1 MIYLLG
7 VAFVASRC
15 AAGPSV
21 LASILSVA
29 AFDFFFVPPMG
40 TFAVADIEY
49 VFTFIVMLVV
59 SLLISSLSVSVRE
72 EARRRGEATLRAE
85 SERLRGD
92 LLSLVSHDL
101 RTPLAAI
108 EGSAE
113 AMLQSGT
120 LADADE
126 QLALTIQDESRR
138 MGRLIRNLLD
148 MTRVQDRLAPDYD
161 WYGVNELVES
171 AVDRTRSLFRMCP
184 TIRKGSEVVIARVD
198 GVLIE
203 QVIVNLLENAARHA
217 GSDAVVQIEISRK
230 GDAWELSVSDN
241 GPGVPKEATEL
252 VFERFHRG
260 QSGGMGLGLAI
271 CRSIVIAHQ
280 GRIWVEESTLGGA
293 SFVFRLPIEPE
304 VGDE

>member
-15 AAGPSV
+15 SAGPSI
-21 LASILSVA
+21 LASVLSVA

-40 TFAVADIEY
+40 TFAVEDIEY
-49 VFTFIVMLVV
+49 IFTFIVMLVV

-113 AMLQSGT
+113 AIMQSGT
-120 LADADE
+120 LAEADE

-161 WYGVNELVES
+161 WYGVDELVES
-171 AVDRTRSLFRMCP
+171 AVDRTRSLFRTRP

-217 GSDAVVQIEISRK
+217 GSEAVVQIEISRK

-241 GPGVPKEATEL
+241 GPGVSKEAAEV
-252 VFERFHRG
+252 VFDRFHRG
-260 QSGGMGLGLAI
+260 HSGGMGLGLAI
-271 CRSIVIAHQ
+271 CRSIVLAHH
-280 GRIWVEESTLGGA
+280 GKIWVEESTLGGA
-293 SFVFRLPIEPE
+293 RFVFRLPVEPE